1 MSATA
6 NSIYQSL
13 LQMHISG
20 SPPDV
25 DPQRSSE
32 NYNSYVVRMQGHSL
46 LPDILPT
53 EDDVTYQKRVGIIPS
68 VLNLTGQVWGYVSMT
83 GATQY
88 TATTVGCTIS
98 RSAVGTYPITFNTPL
113 NTSGYLV
120 LFEGQSGS
128 SETGAT
134 QYTAT
139 TVGCT
144 ISRSAVGTYPITFN
158 TPLNTSG
165 YLVLFEGQSGSNA

>member
-1 MSATA
+1 MALTA
-6 NSIYQSL
+6 QSTYQSAS
-13 LQMHISG
+13 QQHNAG
-20 SPPDV
+20 VPPDC
-25 DPQRSSE
+25 DAQRASE
-32 NYNSYVVRMQGHSL
+32 NYNSYVVRMQGHAL

-120 LFEGQSGS
+120 LFERREEEHTSELQSL
-128 SETGAT
+128 
-134 QYTAT
+134 
-139 TVGCT
+139 
-144 ISRSAVGTYPITFN
+144 R
-158 TPLNTSG
+158 
-165 YLVLFEGQSGSNA
+165 

>member
-128 SETGAT
+128 NALAT
-134 QYTAT
+134 ESVAYGINAT
-139 TVGCT
+139 TTGVT
-144 ISRSAVGTYPITFN
+144 MSVANISSP
-158 TPLNTSG
+158 
-165 YLVLFEGQSGSNA
+165 LVLADFTTGSFSIKE

>member
-1 MSATA
+1 MALTPQST
-6 NSIYQSL
+6 YQSAS
-13 LQMHISG
+13 QQHNAG
-20 SPPDV
+20 VPPDC
-25 DPQRSSE
+25 DAQRASE

-128 SETGAT
+128 NALAT
-134 QYTAT
+134 ESIAYGINAT
-139 TVGCT
+139 TTGVT
-144 ISRSAVGTYPITFN
+144 MSVSNIDKP
-158 TPLNTSG
+158 
-165 YLVLFEGQSGSNA
+165 LVLQDFTTGSFSIKE